1 MSEEIERVIAKSE
14 IYDLSCKYMRGLDR
28 LDIELLKSVF
38 HEGSW
43 CDYGFTKSD
52 APTFAQF
59 CMDALKEHHANHHMI
74 GNVLIEFGDNENEAF
89 GEVYFQAYHKV
100 DEDGQT
106 NDVFISGRYLDRYE
120 RRCGKMVYRLKSST
134 GLELTNSPTLLILP
148 LIASEVE
155 DKTIEFIILKI
166 DIIQVVSF

>member
-1 MSEEIERVIAKSE
+1 MNEELERVIAKSE

-38 HEGSW
+38 HDGAW

-106 NDVFISGRYLDRYE
+106 NDVFI
-120 RRCGKMVYRLKSST
+120 
-134 GLELTNSPTLLILP
+134 
-148 LIASEVE
+148 
-155 DKTIEFIILKI
+155 
-166 DIIQVVSF
+166 